1 MKNYEQL
8 IFRQF
13 SDIYWYVTASI
24 NQVWL
29 SLKKNLAKM
38 HKYIKYQYLLLKD
51 LFWSCTHAI
60 VIFACTKEAIQITW
74 HSVHWS
80 AIWEGNSLILPFKHS
95 QSKTKQKNNHPN
107 QTKKV
112 KKQINNYRYIHLVD
126 LYHITNESVR
136 RVMMTLSSNYG
147 NKTVGMIPVK
157 WIHLIVRARRMN
169 LLINSMKDSGGDE
182 ITTRS

>member
-1 MKNYEQL
+1 MAFPEKN
-8 IFRQF
+8 I
-13 SDIYWYVTASI
+13 
-24 NQVWL
+24 
-29 SLKKNLAKM
+29 AKM
-38 HKYIKYQYLLLKD
+38 HKYVKYQYLLLKD

-60 VIFACTKEAIQITW
+60 VIFACTKDAIQITW

-112 KKQINNYRYIHLVD
+112 TKTDKQLQIHTLSW
-126 LYHITNESVR
+126 LITHYKWKCPESYDDF
-136 RVMMTLSSNYG
+136 SSNYG

-169 LLINSMKDSGGDE
+169 LLMNSMKDSGGDE

>member
-1 MKNYEQL
+1 MKNYEPL

-13 SDIYWYVTASI
+13 SDIYWYVTASV

-29 SLKKNLAKM
+29 SLKKNPAKM

-60 VIFACTKEAIQITW
+60 VIFACTKDAIQITW

-112 KKQINNYRYIHLVD
+112 TKTDKQLQIH
-126 LYHITNESVR
+126 
-136 RVMMTLSSNYG
+136 TLSWLITHY
-147 NKTVGMIPVK
+147 K
-157 WIHLIVRARRMN
+157 WKCPESYDDFFI
-169 LLINSMKDSGGDE
+169 
-182 ITTRS
+182 

>member
-29 SLKKNLAKM
+29 SLKKNPAKM

-60 VIFACTKEAIQITW
+60 VICACTKDAIQITW
-74 HSVHWS
+74 HFVHWS
-80 AIWEGNSLILPFKHS
+80 AFWEGNSLILPFKHS
-95 QSKTKQKNNHPN
+95 QSKTKQKNNHTN

-112 KKQINNYRYIHLVD
+112 TKTDKQLQIH
-126 LYHITNESVR
+126 
-136 RVMMTLSSNYG
+136 TLSWLMPHY
-147 NKTVGMIPVK
+147 K
-157 WIHLIVRARRMN
+157 WKCPE
-169 LLINSMKDSGGDE
+169 SYDDSF
-182 ITTRS
+182 I

>member
-29 SLKKNLAKM
+29 SLKKNPAKM

-95 QSKTKQKNNHPN
+95 QSKTKQKNNHTN

-112 KKQINNYRYIHLVD
+112 TKTDKQLQIH
-126 LYHITNESVR
+126 
-136 RVMMTLSSNYG
+136 TLSWLMPHY
-147 NKTVGMIPVK
+147 K
-157 WIHLIVRARRMN
+157 WKCPE
-169 LLINSMKDSGGDE
+169 SYDDSF
-182 ITTRS
+182 I